1 MRSPQTK
8 QPNNEIWY
16 TTNDGE
22 IVVPQNGAFNGLTIL
37 SNSYLDGKGVITF
50 DGPVCEVGAFAFS
63 ECDNLE
69 GIHLSESVV
78 TIEADAFREC
88 HNLTH
93 ITLPQVLK
101 TIGSGVFNGCKS
113 LCEIVV
119 PDSVEE
125 IYRCAFGRCRN
136 LKSVTLPKGLTT
148 IREALFWD
156 CRSLESIFIP
166 SSVRIIEEFAFE
178 DCTGLR
184 RVDIDDLVS
193 WCSMELFRYNSNPL
207 HLGADLYLGGVRVT
221 HITIPEEV
229 TTINCFAFCGFAALE
244 RLTLHGGITAIG
256 SDAFMDCNN
265 LKRIDIADLESWC
278 RLEFSQADYDPLMT
292 DADLYL
298 NGEIITDIDIVEGE
312 WLFHYAVGSVGR
324 WPSR

>member
-22 IVVPQNGAFNGLTIL
+22 IVVPRNGAFKGLTIL
-37 SNSYLDGKGVITF
+37 SNSYMDGKGVITL
-50 DGPVCEVGAFAFS
+50 DGPVCEVDAFAFS

-69 GIHLSESVV
+69 GIHLSESVE
-78 TIEADAFREC
+78 TIQADAFREC

-93 ITLPQVLK
+93 ITLPQGLK

-136 LKSVTLPKGLTT
+136 LKSVTLPKELTT

-193 WCSMELFRYNSNPL
+193 WCSMELFRYDSNPL

-221 HITIPEEV
+221 HIAIPEEV
-229 TTINCFAFCGFAALE
+229 TTINRYAFYGFAALE
-244 RLTLHGGITAIG
+244 RLTLHEGITSIG
-256 SDAFMDCNN
+256 MDAFMDCNN
-265 LKRIDIADLESWC
+265 LRRIDIADLESWC
-278 RLEFSQADYDPLMT
+278 RLEFNRADHDPLMT
-292 DADLYL
+292 GADLYL
-298 NGEIITDIDIVEGE
+298 NGELIPEVDIVEGE
-312 WLFHYAVGSVGR
+312 WLFHYAVGSVGM